1 MLQTIQWLAVV
12 HFPSD
17 FRTMKRYLILLA
29 LLLAGC
35 GGARS
40 VEPAQFTPEQEK
52 ELMDQVNQAS
62 GAEDTQPKESP

>member
-1 MLQTIQWLAVV
+1 
-12 HFPSD
+12 
-17 FRTMKRYLILLA
+17 MKRYLILLA

>member
-1 MLQTIQWLAVV
+1 MDIRLRWAAML
-12 HFPSD
+12 
-17 FRTMKRYLILLA
+17 LLA